1 MILFF
6 SARGVSDEKAETILI
21 LLRPPTSHPTATLS
35 CTLRPLFVELWRIT
49 ARSKHRAGLG
59 CGISGMVVMQG
70 YGFGKSR
77 PGDPQSIQ
85 NEAAEAT
92 TAAAAVAAATKASA
106 TATATSNSL
115 TMFNKSHKHVSR
127 QGGRY

>member
-1 MILFF
+1 
-6 SARGVSDEKAETILI
+6 
-21 LLRPPTSHPTATLS
+21 
-35 CTLRPLFVELWRIT
+35 
-49 ARSKHRAGLG
+49 
-59 CGISGMVVMQG
+59 MVVMQG

-115 TMFNKSHKHVSR
+115 TRVISTSPVRADDTDHDLTC
-127 QGGRY
+127 